1 MKRIIIGADVV
12 PEGMSGRDPI
22 PHFISGEMN
31 NLVEQGILD
40 LLKNADFRVVNLEV
54 PLTDKEDKL
63 QKSGPNLMAPTAT
76 IKGYQTLGVDLVTIA
91 NNHILDQNISGFKST
106 LETLDNAGIKHVGGG
121 MNYEDAIKPQIV
133 EVGDKKIGFYATC
146 QHEFSWVQDYGS
158 GANGFD
164 PLYSFD
170 HIAELK
176 AKCDYVIVLYHAGV
190 EHYRYTSPYE
200 QRNCRRMIE
209 KGADLVLMQHTHCIS
224 CEEDYKGGKILYG
237 QGDFIFDHSEME
249 SCLSGLLVTIDIDG
263 DDFKIGYI
271 PVERKD
277 GFISLSKNPKIIE
290 DFNKRS
296 EEIKDPK
303 FLEDVYYDY
312 GRQRVHWFTNGIMGY
327 YNSKWIRFAVEHID
341 SKRGNKYLLHGD
353 RSRRLV
359 TNYITNPAHRELYV
373 NVFAKYTEKE
383 AEWQAKQKTEK
394 DKR

>member
-22 PHFISGEMN
+22 PYFTSGEMTN
-31 NLVEQGILD
+31 IVSQEIID
-40 LLKNADFRVVNLEV
+40 LFSSADLRVVNLEC
-54 PLTDKEDKL
+54 PLTDVEDKL
-63 QKSGPNLMAPTAT
+63 QKSGPNIMAPTST

-106 LETLDNAGIKHVGGG
+106 LKTLDDAGIKYVGGG
-121 MNYEDAIKPQIV
+121 MDYEEAIKPQV
-133 EVGDKKIGFYATC
+133 FEVGGKKIGFYATC

-164 PLYSFD
+164 PLYSLD

-176 AKCDYVIVLYHAGV
+176 AQCDYVIVLYHAGV

-224 CEEDYKGGKILYG
+224 CEEDYKGGKIVYG
-237 QGDFIFDHSEME
+237 QGDFIFDHSEWE
-249 SCLSGLLVTIDIDG
+249 SARSGLLVTIDIEG
-263 DDFKIGYI
+263 DEFKIGYI
-271 PVERKD
+271 PVERND
-277 GFISLSKNPKIIE
+277 GFVSLSNNPEILE
-290 DFNKRS
+290 NYFKRS
-296 EEIKDPK
+296 DEIKDPK

-327 YNSKWIRFAVEHID
+327 YSSKWIRFLVEKRD
-341 SKRGNKYLLHGD
+341 AKRGNKFMLENN

-359 TNYITNPAHRELYV
+359 TNYITNPAHRELYI

-383 AEWQAKQKTEK
+383 AEWQAKQQDEK
-394 DKR
+394 KKK